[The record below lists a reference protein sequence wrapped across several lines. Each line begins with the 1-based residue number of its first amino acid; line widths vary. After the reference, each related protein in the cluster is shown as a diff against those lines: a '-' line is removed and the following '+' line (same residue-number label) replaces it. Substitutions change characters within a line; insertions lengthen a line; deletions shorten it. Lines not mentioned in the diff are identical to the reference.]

1 MLCLLLCLLNYVLNG
16 NAIFLPC
23 YFKVSI
29 YRSFYIEVSVCQMF
43 HFSVHNNTRIIRPD
57 FFSVHIKAFNHQRS
71 SLYQRPE
78 ALPKIN
84 VIIT

>member
-16 NAIFLPC
+16 NAILLPPLLFQSYFL
-23 YFKVSI
+23 S
-29 YRSFYIEVSVCQMF
+29 IEVSTGQMF
-43 HFSVHNNTRIIRPD
+43 HFSVHSNTLIIRPD
-57 FFSVHIKAFNHQRS
+57 FFSVHIKAFSHQRS

-84 VIIT
+84 SVVTCS